1 MLFTRLFYPIIQK
14 NQWIDQIVKGVIR
27 LSDNKRTR
35 ILRVKEFFEENT
47 DADHLASMHQI
58 IEYLE
63 NNYEIEAERKSII
76 YDIDALNEFCKTDI
90 RLVNGKR
97 RYIHKREFSFAEILL
112 LSECVAAAKNI
123 TADQSKALIKKLGK
137 QISIYERDYIYW
149 DADWWTFDKAK
160 TTNDHELDNMATIHR
175 AISGEFHIDFT
186 YFQYNMKKE
195 REFKDNG
202 KVYHVFPDA
211 LIYENN
217 MFYLLAYEGQELK
230 TFRVDRMDKVTINDH
245 NENEPDE
252 DKRIEYDYDYMSE
265 KAFLK
270 STFGMLPGNIEKV
283 TMLFTKDMIDN
294 VMDKFGEKT
303 KIEIVDDDHF
313 RIKVDVAVSLQ
324 FFGWVFGLGDN
335 VMIEYPLKVAKQ
347 MMDILKERH
356 MAYRTG
362 HSWNI
367 YRAKY

>member
-1 MLFTRLFYPIIQK
+1 MA
-14 NQWIDQIVKGVIR
+14 DV
-27 LSDNKRTR
+27 KRTR
-35 ILRVKEFFEENT
+35 ILRIKEFFEENT
-47 DADHLASMHQI
+47 DADHLVSMHQI
-58 IEYLE
+58 IEYLVD
-63 NNYEIEAERKSII
+63 NYEIEAERKSII

-112 LSECVAAAKNI
+112 ISKCVAAIKNI
-123 TADQSKALIKKLGK
+123 TKDQTKTLIEKLKK
-137 QISIYERDYIYW
+137 QISIYQREYIPSYFGYW
-149 DADWWTFDKAK
+149 GDTCDNAK
-160 TTNDHELDNMATIHR
+160 TTNEQELDNFTTISR
-175 AISGEFHIDFT
+175 ACLEDFHIDFK

-195 REFKDNG
+195 REFMDNG
-202 KVYHVFPDA
+202 KVYHVLA
-211 LIYENN
+211 SHIIYENN
-217 MFYLLAYEGQELK
+217 MFYLVAYEGKELK
-230 TFRVDRMDKVTINDH
+230 TFRVDRMDKVTINDP
-245 NENEPDE
+245 NANEPDE
-252 DKRIEYDYDYMSE
+252 DKRIEYDYEYIS
-265 KAFLK
+265 ARNFSK

-283 TMLFTKDMIDN
+283 TMLFSKDAIDN
-294 VMDKFGEKT
+294 VLDKFGEDV
-303 KIEIVDDDHF
+303 KIEIVDTDHF
-313 RIKVDVAVSLQ
+313 RIKVDVAVSPQ